1 MRTDYFAYG
10 ANIDVPAMR
19 RRCPTAICQGTA
31 LLHEHKPAAMR
42 EGWLTVSTEPG
53 WVTPGLLWSLESADI
68 DALDEYEGV
77 ETGLYVKKRRTV
89 LRSSDSNPVEVMV
102 YLGRNSGPGTLHEEY
117 AYRVAAAIRRELSMM
132 KKISDRTAELI
143 ESLSKQEKARED

>member
-1 MRTDYFAYG
+1 
-10 ANIDVPAMR
+10 
-19 RRCPTAICQGTA
+19 
-31 LLHEHKPAAMR
+31 
-42 EGWLTVSTEPG
+42 
-53 WVTPGLLWSLESADI
+53 VTPGLLWSLDSADI